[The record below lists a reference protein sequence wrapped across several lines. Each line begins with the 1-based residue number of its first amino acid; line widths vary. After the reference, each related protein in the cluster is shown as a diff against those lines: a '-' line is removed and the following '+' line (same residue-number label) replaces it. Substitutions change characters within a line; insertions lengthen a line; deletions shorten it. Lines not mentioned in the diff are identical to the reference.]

1 MRSRL
6 LLLSVLLS
14 AASSTAFAQP
24 ATYVVNPSRV
34 QFTASA
40 DHAVMLPDGTPMVS
54 RYELRVYAQGATEPV
69 TTTDLGKPATVAG
82 DITTDI
88 TSVLGSLPLS
98 ATVQYVARV
107 VAVGQTGVGVSDPSN
122 PFGHVGSPATPQNAR
137 VSR

>member
-14 AASSTAFAQP
+14 AAASTAWAQP
-24 ATYVVNPSRV
+24 STYVVNPSRV

-54 RYELRVYAQGATEPV
+54 RYELRIYAQNATEPV
-69 TTTDLGKPATVAG
+69 TTTDLGKPAPVAG

-122 PFGHVGSPATPQNAR
+122 PFGRVGSPAIPQNVRA
-137 VSR
+137 SR